1 MLVLITNRKSRTCT
15 YVYIIWIGTKLMTLN
30 HDLERRNG
38 SYFVLLR
45 WMRQI
50 LKATTSNCLKV
61 DS

>member
-1 MLVLITNRKSRTCT
+1 
-15 YVYIIWIGTKLMTLN
+15 MTLN

-38 SYFVLLR
+38 GYFVLLR
-45 WMRQI
+45 WMCQI